1 MTKHDHLRIRLES
14 RLAEIAERVQR
25 IETDLRRAPDQDWVE
40 QATLQEND
48 QVLEGLDALGRT
60 EVLGIRRA
68 LKRIESGDYGF
79 CVECREPIDVKRLEA
94 LPTAEKCG
102 VCAR

>member
-1 MTKHDHLRIRLES
+1 MTQNDHLRARLEA
-14 RLAEIAERVQR
+14 RIVEIVGRVQR
-25 IETDLRRAPDQDWVE
+25 IETDLRRPADPDWVE

-48 QVLEGLDALGRT
+48 EVLEGLDALGRA
-60 EVLGIRRA
+60 EVLTIRRA

-79 CVECREPIDVKRLEA
+79 CVECREPIDLKRLEA

-102 VCAR
+102 VCVR